1 MQRSRYYNGQFAVT
15 PDLLHVTVPQ
25 VEIVTEMSKRGETE
39 TLNDICLAVAVVAD
53 AIIAAQALVVN
64 S

>member
-1 MQRSRYYNGQFAVT
+1 MSDHRHYIGQFAVT

-25 VEIVTEMSKRGETE
+25 AELVAEMQLRGEQQ

-53 AIIAAQALVVN
+53 AISSAQSVAVE
-64 S
+64 